1 MEDDKIKNLFIEAAS
16 ESIPITKNQ
25 EEVFRE
31 TQILKAELI
40 VEENKNK
47 WDLVSEKMTGEYAE
61 RFMQEMDAL
70 SGREFIRVYTKMIE
84 YFKPKVTRVEAKD
97 KEEEDNVIRIE
108 IHNSAPIK
116 KQGEEDTIDIEHN
129 EE

>member
-31 TQILKAELI
+31 TQILKAESI

-61 RFMQEMDAL
+61 RFMREMEAL
-70 SGREFIRVYTKMIE
+70 SGREFMRVYTKMIE
-84 YFKPKVTRVEAKD
+84 YFKPKVIRVEAKE

-108 IHNSAPIK
+108 IHNSVPQK
-116 KQGEEDTIDIEHN
+116 KQEDTIDIEHN

>member
-84 YFKPKVTRVEAKD
+84 NFKPKVIRVEAKER
-97 KEEEDNVIRIE
+97 EEEDNIIRIE
-108 IHNSAPIK
+108 IHNSVPQK
-116 KQGEEDTIDIEHN
+116 KQEDDTIDIEHN

>member
-84 YFKPKVTRVEAKD
+84 YFKPKVIRVEAKER
-97 KEEEDNVIRIE
+97 EEEDNIIRIE
-108 IHNSAPIK
+108 IHNSVPQK
-116 KQGEEDTIDIEHN
+116 KQEDDTIDIEHK

>member
-16 ESIPITKNQ
+16 ESIPTTKNQ

-61 RFMQEMDAL
+61 RFMMEMEAL

>member
-84 YFKPKVTRVEAKD
+84 YFKPKVIRVEAKE

-108 IHNSAPIK
+108 IHNSVPQK
-116 KQGEEDTIDIEHN
+116 KQEDDTIDIEHN

>member
-84 YFKPKVTRVEAKD
+84 YFKPKVIRVEAKE

-108 IHNSAPIK
+108 IHNSIPQK
-116 KQGEEDTIDIEHN
+116 KQEDDTIDIEHN

>member
-84 YFKPKVTRVEAKD
+84 YFKPKVIRVEAKER
-97 KEEEDNVIRIE
+97 EEEDNIIRIE
-108 IHNSAPIK
+108 IHNSVPQK
-116 KQGEEDTIDIEHN
+116 KQEDDTIDIEHK
-129 EE
+129 E

>member
-84 YFKPKVTRVEAKD
+84 YFKPKVIRVEAKER
-97 KEEEDNVIRIE
+97 EEEDNIIRIE
-108 IHNSAPIK
+108 IHNSVPQK
-116 KQGEEDTIDIEHN
+116 KQEDDIIDIEHN

>member
-84 YFKPKVTRVEAKD
+84 YFKPKVIRVEAKE

-108 IHNSAPIK
+108 IHNSVPQK
-116 KQGEEDTIDIEHN
+116 KQEDTIDIEHN

>member
-1 MEDDKIKNLFIEAAS
+1 MENDKIKNLFIEAAS

-84 YFKPKVTRVEAKD
+84 YFKPKVIRVEAKER
-97 KEEEDNVIRIE
+97 EEEDNIIRIE
-108 IHNSAPIK
+108 IHNSVPQK
-116 KQGEEDTIDIEHN
+116 KQEDDTIDIEHK

>member
-16 ESIPITKNQ
+16 ESIPITKNK

-84 YFKPKVTRVEAKD
+84 YFKPKVIRVEAKE

-108 IHNSAPIK
+108 IHNSVPQK
-116 KQGEEDTIDIEHN
+116 RQEDDTIDIEHN

>member
-61 RFMQEMDAL
+61 RFMREMEAL

-108 IHNSAPIK
+108 IHNSVPQK
-116 KQGEEDTIDIEHN
+116 KQEDTIDIEHN

>member
-1 MEDDKIKNLFIEAAS
+1 MEDDKIKKLFIEAAS

-84 YFKPKVTRVEAKD
+84 YFKPKVIRVEAKER
-97 KEEEDNVIRIE
+97 EEEDNIIRIE
-108 IHNSAPIK
+108 IHNSVPQK
-116 KQGEEDTIDIEHN
+116 KQEDDTIDIEHN

>member
-31 TQILKAELI
+31 TQILKAESI

-61 RFMQEMDAL
+61 RFMREMEAL
-70 SGREFIRVYTKMIE
+70 SGREFMRVYTKMIE
-84 YFKPKVTRVEAKD
+84 YFKPKVIRVEAKE

-108 IHNSAPIK
+108 IHNSVQQK
-116 KQGEEDTIDIEHN
+116 KQEDTIDIEHN

>member
-16 ESIPITKNQ
+16 ESIPITKNK

-61 RFMQEMDAL
+61 RFMSEMDAL

-84 YFKPKVTRVEAKD
+84 YFKPKVIRVEAKE

-108 IHNSAPIK
+108 IHNSVPQK
-116 KQGEEDTIDIEHN
+116 KQEDTIDIEHN

>member
-1 MEDDKIKNLFIEAAS
+1 MEDDKIKNLFKEAAS
-16 ESIPITKNQ
+16 ESIPIVKNK

-31 TQILKAELI
+31 EQILKAEVI
-40 VEENKNK
+40 IEEGKNK
-47 WDLVSEKMTGEYAE
+47 WDIVSDKMTGEYAE

-84 YFKPKVTRVEAKD
+84 YFKPKVIRVEAKERED
-97 KEEEDNVIRIE
+97 EDNIIRIE
-108 IHNSAPIK
+108 IHNSVPQK
-116 KQGEEDTIDIEHN
+116 KQEDTIDIEHN

>member
-1 MEDDKIKNLFIEAAS
+1 MEDDKIKKLFIEAAS

-84 YFKPKVTRVEAKD
+84 YFKPKVIRVEAKER
-97 KEEEDNVIRIE
+97 EEEDNIIRIE
-108 IHNSAPIK
+108 IHNSVPQK
-116 KQGEEDTIDIEHN
+116 KQEDDTIDIEHK

>member
-70 SGREFIRVYTKMIE
+70 SGREFMRVYTKMIE
-84 YFKPKVTRVEAKD
+84 YFKPKVIRVEAKE

-108 IHNSAPIK
+108 IHNSVPQK
-116 KQGEEDTIDIEHN
+116 KQEDTIDIEHN

>member
-1 MEDDKIKNLFIEAAS
+1 MENDKIKNLFIEAAS

-84 YFKPKVTRVEAKD
+84 YFKPKVIRVEAKER
-97 KEEEDNVIRIE
+97 EEEDNIIRIE
-108 IHNSAPIK
+108 IHNSVPQK
-116 KQGEEDTIDIEHN
+116 KQEDDTIDIEHN

>member
-61 RFMQEMDAL
+61 RFMMEMEVL

>member
-61 RFMQEMDAL
+61 RFMSEMDAL

-84 YFKPKVTRVEAKD
+84 YFKPKVIRVEAKER
-97 KEEEDNVIRIE
+97 EEEDNIIRIE
-108 IHNSAPIK
+108 IHNSVPQK
-116 KQGEEDTIDIEHN
+116 KQEDDTIDIEHK

>member
-61 RFMQEMDAL
+61 RFMSEMEAL

-108 IHNSAPIK
+108 IHNSVPQK
-116 KQGEEDTIDIEHN
+116 KQEDTIDIEHN

>member
-84 YFKPKVTRVEAKD
+84 YFKPKVIRVEAKER
-97 KEEEDNVIRIE
+97 EEEDNIIRIE
-108 IHNSAPIK
+108 IHNSVPQK
-116 KQGEEDTIDIEHN
+116 KQEDDTIDIEHN

>member
-1 MEDDKIKNLFIEAAS
+1 MEDDKIKNLFKEAAS
-16 ESIPITKNQ
+16 ESIPIVKNK

-31 TQILKAELI
+31 EQILKAEVI
-40 VEENKNK
+40 IEEGKTK
-47 WDLVSEKMTGEYAE
+47 WDIVSDKMTGEYAE

-84 YFKPKVTRVEAKD
+84 YFKPKVIRVEAKER
-97 KEEEDNVIRIE
+97 EEEDNIIRIE
-108 IHNSAPIK
+108 IHNSVPQK
-116 KQGEEDTIDIEHN
+116 KQEDDTIDIEHN

>member
-31 TQILKAELI
+31 TQILTAELI

-47 WDLVSEKMTGEYAE
+47 WDLVREKMTGEYAE
-61 RFMQEMDAL
+61 RFMQEMDTL

-84 YFKPKVTRVEAKD
+84 YFKPKVIRVEAKER
-97 KEEEDNVIRIE
+97 EEEDNIIRIE
-108 IHNSAPIK
+108 IHNSVPQK
-116 KQGEEDTIDIEHN
+116 KQEDDTIDIEHK

>member
-61 RFMQEMDAL
+61 RFMREMEAL

-84 YFKPKVTRVEAKD
+84 YFKPKVIRVEAKE

-108 IHNSAPIK
+108 IHNSVPQK
-116 KQGEEDTIDIEHN
+116 KQEDTIDIEHN

>member
-31 TQILKAELI
+31 TQILKAESI

-61 RFMQEMDAL
+61 RFIQEMDAL

-84 YFKPKVTRVEAKD
+84 YFKPKVIRVEAKE

-108 IHNSAPIK
+108 IHNSVQQK
-116 KQGEEDTIDIEHN
+116 KQEDTIDIEHN

>member
-61 RFMQEMDAL
+61 RFMQEMDTL

-84 YFKPKVTRVEAKD
+84 YFKPKVIRVEAKER
-97 KEEEDNVIRIE
+97 EEEDNIIRIE
-108 IHNSAPIK
+108 IHNSVPQK
-116 KQGEEDTIDIEHN
+116 KQEDATIDLEHK

>member
-25 EEVFRE
+25 EEVFGE

-84 YFKPKVTRVEAKD
+84 YFKPKVIRVEAKER
-97 KEEEDNVIRIE
+97 EEEDNIIRIE
-108 IHNSAPIK
+108 IHNSVPQK
-116 KQGEEDTIDIEHN
+116 KQEDDTIDIEHK

>member
-1 MEDDKIKNLFIEAAS
+1 MEDDKIKNLFKEAAS
-16 ESIPITKNQ
+16 ESIPIVKNK

-84 YFKPKVTRVEAKD
+84 YFKPKVIRVEAKE

-108 IHNSAPIK
+108 IHNSVPQK
-116 KQGEEDTIDIEHN
+116 KQEDTIDIEHN